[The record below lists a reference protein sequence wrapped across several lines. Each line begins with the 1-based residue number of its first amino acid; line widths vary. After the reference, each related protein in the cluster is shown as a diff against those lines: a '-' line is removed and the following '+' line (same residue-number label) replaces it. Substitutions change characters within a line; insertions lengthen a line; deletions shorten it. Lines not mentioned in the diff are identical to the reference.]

1 VVQRFVGRTH
11 VASVILAVVVLTMV
25 SACASKAPSIGNSA
39 VSSRGS
45 STASSTGSSGA
56 GDPAAVSAAQKA
68 LAAFVNPSDLVWPK
82 PTTAFT
88 TGHHKLAILI
98 PGPAG
103 ASVTQGNAAK
113 AAAEAM
119 GWQATIFDGN
129 FDPSKQA
136 GYIQQAVQSGY
147 DAIFISV
154 VDPNSMRSAIQYA
167 ESRGVPIACASCV
180 DGSHVPNDGIMY
192 VTNSMTDAGTAIADY
207 MIAHSNGSPSIQAFT
222 DLAFPPVIARI
233 NAIGAQVKAI
243 CPKCTY
249 NLNDFPTS
257 DVGKPGPPTWT
268 AFLASHPTGVDWVAT
283 GYESMAV
290 PFAQTLTQQGRTDIK
305 ITSFDNTLP
314 DSNQLIVS
322 GNSAY
327 QATAAFPYTYEAWAG
342 VDLLARAVNHQPTWD
357 ATKLPFLIVDK
368 DNVGYFTG
376 KPDLIPATFD
386 YKSMFEALWR

>member
-1 VVQRFVGRTH
+1 VVQRLVGRTR
-11 VASVILAVVVLTMV
+11 VVSVILAVAVLAMV
-25 SACASKAPSIGNSA
+25 SACASI
-39 VSSRGS
+39 
-45 STASSTGSSGA
+45 ASSTGNSTASGTGSSGT

-68 LAAFVNPSDLVWPK
+68 LAAFVDPRDLVWPK

-113 AAAEAM
+113 TAAAAM
-119 GWQATIFDGN
+119 GWQATIFNGN
-129 FDPSKQA
+129 FDPSTQA

-154 VDPNSMRSAIQYA
+154 VDPNSIRSAIQYA

-192 VTNSMTDAGTAIADY
+192 VTNSMTDSGTAIADY

-268 AFLASHPTGVDWVAT
+268 AFLAGHPTGVNWVAT

-290 PFAQTLTQQGRTDIK
+290 PFAQTLTQQGRTDIQ
-305 ITSFDNTLP
+305 ISSFDNTLP
-314 DSNQLIVS
+314 DSNQMIAS
-322 GNSAY
+322 GDSAY
-327 QATAAFPYTYEAWAG
+327 QATVAFPYTYEAWAG

-368 DNVGYFTG
+368 GNVGYFAG